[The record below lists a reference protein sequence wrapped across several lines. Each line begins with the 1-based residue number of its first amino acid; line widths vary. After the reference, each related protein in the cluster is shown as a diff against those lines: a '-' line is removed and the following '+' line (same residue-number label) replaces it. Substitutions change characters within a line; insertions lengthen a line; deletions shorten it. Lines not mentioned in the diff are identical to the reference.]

1 MVTGG
6 CQTTYRSTQMFP
18 QHRSD
23 VMHLC
28 VQLAYTIRAIFLWDA
43 KSMLE
48 ARSKREYQH
57 E

>member
-6 CQTTYRSTQMFP
+6 RQTTYRSTQMFSH
-18 QHRSD
+18 HRNY

-28 VQLAYTIRAIFLWDA
+28 VQLAFTIRAIFLWDA

-57 E
+57 G